1 MKGMTELLRQKAR
14 TTEEGK
20 IEMRLPW
27 LSPLLVFLMLSN
39 VGVAQHV
46 SSIPVRQA
54 QALDVLQKVVIAAGG
69 LQTINAFQ
77 SYSASGQI
85 IFHAGDEKTE
95 GEATVK
101 WKGTKDFRIDVQM
114 PDGNQWWFIK
124 DGRGFKKEA
133 DGTVRPLLYQ
143 EALNIQSYCWPLAQV
158 AQAIRDSKVGISSEP
173 PSVRQGRPVLS
184 IRVRP
189 AAGGFHAE
197 LLEKQFYVD
206 AHTFQIITVEDKAYP
221 RDRLADGIH
230 RSVTFSDYRQI
241 GGVSFPFSISEDVA
255 HHRHLMEIHLKTV
268 SINGPVS
275 DRDFEP

>member
-1 MKGMTELLRQKAR
+1 MKQTAR

-27 LSPLLVFLMLSN
+27 LSPLLVFFMFSN
-39 VGVAQHV
+39 AGVAQHV
-46 SSIPVRQA
+46 TSIPVRDA
-54 QALDVLQKVVIAAGG
+54 QALGVLQKVVIAAGG
-69 LQTINAFQ
+69 LQAIDAFQ
-77 SYSASGQI
+77 SYSAVGQI

-101 WKGTKDFRIDVQM
+101 WKGTKDFRIDAQM

-173 PSVRQGRPVLS
+173 LSVRHGRPVLS
-184 IRVRP
+184 VRVRP
-189 AAGGFHAE
+189 APEGLHAE

-206 AHTFQIITVEDKAYP
+206 ASTFQIITVEDKAYP

-230 RSVTFSDYRQI
+230 RSVTFSDYREL
-241 GGVSFPFSISEDVA
+241 GGISFPFSISEDVA

-268 SINGPVS
+268 SINAALS